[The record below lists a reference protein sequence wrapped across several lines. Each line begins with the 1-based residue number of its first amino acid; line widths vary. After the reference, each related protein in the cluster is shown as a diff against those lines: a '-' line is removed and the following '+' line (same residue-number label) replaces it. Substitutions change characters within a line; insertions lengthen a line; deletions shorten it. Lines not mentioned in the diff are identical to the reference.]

1 MQLIHQEAGTLSASE
16 TLYVALASAA
26 QLVSVIVDNSSNV
39 TVSVTNAASPGASS
53 LWSTLT
59 LTSNGASMA
68 GPITGFKLVANG
80 SGGSYSIAAAHLK

>member
-1 MQLIHQEAGTLSASE
+1 MQVIHSKAGALRASE

-53 LWSTLT
+53 LWSELELT
-59 LTSNGASMA
+59 NNGVATM
-68 GPITGFKLVANG
+68 GPITGLKLVAND
-80 SGGSYSIAAAHLK
+80 SGGDYSIAAAHLK

>member
-1 MQLIHQEAGTLSASE
+1 MQLIHQKAGTLSASE
-16 TLYVALASAA
+16 TLYVALASPA

-53 LWSTLT
+53 LWSALT

-68 GPITGFKLVANG
+68 GPITGFKLAANA

>member
-1 MQLIHQEAGTLSASE
+1 MQVIHSKAGTLSASE

-53 LWSTLT
+53 LW
-59 LTSNGASMA
+59 
-68 GPITGFKLVANG
+68 
-80 SGGSYSIAAAHLK
+80 

>member
-1 MQLIHQEAGTLSASE
+1 MLSSSAG
-16 TLYVALASAA
+16 
-26 QLVSVIVDNSSNV
+26 
-39 TVSVTNAASPGASS
+39 ASPGASS

-80 SGGSYSIAAAHLK
+80 SGGSYSITAAHLK